1 VTFLRFA
8 NFAPWRETGLFV
20 EELTHA
26 PFARGC
32 GRRRR
37 RRRAVDRVALMQT
50 RLKATNA
57 QSPPGPDSAPA
68 WGPQALEAQNERNR
82 QHQAVY
88 AGSRAGWIR
97 RNRYYHECLRRLLRH
112 LVEPGKRVLN
122 IRCQNGFLLDALE
135 PRYGVGLEISREM
148 VDVAR
153 AEYPRFSYHQA
164 FPEDFEWKEKFDYIL
179 LCDVGDVADV
189 QKTLLRLESACDRH
203 TRLVIYA
210 FNYLWEPLINLAQ
223 RLHLKIPQT
232 EQNWLSEHDLIG
244 LLTLS
249 GFEWLKTYRTALFP
263 KYVPLLS
270 AFFNRVVAK
279 LPLIGRLCMVEVLV
293 ARAVPKPVDA
303 SSVSVS
309 VIVPCKD
316 ERGNIEAAV
325 TRMPELGRSTET
337 IFCDD
342 KSTDGTADEV
352 RRMQRLH
359 PERRIRLV
367 EGPGICKSKNVWKGF
382 EAATGDILLILDADL
397 TVMPEEL
404 PYFIHAI
411 TRGGAEF
418 VNGSR
423 LVYPIPK
430 AAMKTANVFGNKFF
444 SAVFSYLLGQ
454 RIKDTLCG
462 TKVLWRSDW
471 ERIRP
476 MIGTWGTMDRW
487 GDYELL
493 FGAAK
498 LDLRILDQPVHY
510 QERIFGATK
519 MTQVFKNGLTM
530 LRMCWH
536 GFRKLKMDY

>member
-1 VTFLRFA
+1 MNHPPTTAKEPPLPGLDL
-8 NFAPWRETGLFV
+8 AP
-20 EELTHA
+20 
-26 PFARGC
+26 
-32 GRRRR
+32 
-37 RRRAVDRVALMQT
+37 
-50 RLKATNA
+50 
-57 QSPPGPDSAPA
+57 S
-68 WGPQALEAQNERNR
+68 WGPKALELQNESNR
-82 QHQAVY
+82 QHQSVWA
-88 AGSRAGWIR
+88 ATRANWIR
-97 RNRYYHECLRRLLRH
+97 RNKYYYGCLKRLLRH

-122 IRCQNGFLLDALE
+122 IRCQTGFLLEALQ
-135 PRYGVGLEISREM
+135 PNYGVGVEISPEM
-148 VDVAR
+148 VAVAQ
-153 AEYPRFSYHQA
+153 AAHPQFTYYQA
-164 FPEDFEWKEKFDYIL
+164 FPEDFVAQEKFDYIL
-179 LCDVGDVADV
+179 LCDVGDIADV
-189 QKTLLRLESACDRH
+189 QKTLLRLQTACERH
-203 TRLVIYA
+203 TRLLIYTY
-210 FNYLWEPLINLAQ
+210 NYLWEPLIRLAQ

-249 GFEWLKTYRTALFP
+249 GFEWLETYRTALLP
-263 KYVPLLS
+263 RYVPLVS
-270 AFFNRVVAK
+270 AFMNRVVAK
-279 LPLIGRLCMVEVLV
+279 LPFIGRLCMIEVLV
-293 ARAVPKPVDA
+293 ARAIPKPVDA
-303 SSVSVS
+303 AEVSVS

-316 ERGNIEAAV
+316 ERGNIESAV
-325 TRMPELGRSTET
+325 VRMPELGRSTEV

-342 KSTDGTADEV
+342 KSTDGTAGEV
-352 RRMQRLH
+352 RRLQRLY
-359 PERRIRLV
+359 PERNIRLV
-367 EGPGICKSKNVWKGF
+367 DGPGICKSKNVWRGF
-382 EAATGDILLILDADL
+382 EAARGDILLILDADL

-430 AAMKTANVFGNKFF
+430 AAMKTTNVLGNKFF

-462 TKVLWRSDW
+462 TKVLWRTDW

-498 LDLRILDQPVHY
+498 LNLRILEQPVHY

-519 MTQVFKNGLTM
+519 MTKVFKHGLIM
-530 LRMCWH
+530 LRMCVH
-536 GFRKLKMDY
+536 GFRRLKMDY